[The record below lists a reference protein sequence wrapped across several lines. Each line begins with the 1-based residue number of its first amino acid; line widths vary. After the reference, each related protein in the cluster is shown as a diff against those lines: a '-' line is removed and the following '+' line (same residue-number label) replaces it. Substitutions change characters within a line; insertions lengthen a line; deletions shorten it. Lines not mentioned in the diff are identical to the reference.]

1 MQIMKARASSSQ
13 KYKSYAGF
21 SAVKVGNILRGH
33 SKYVVYIK
41 KSNHVIRPSIYLV
54 KSLKSS

>member
-1 MQIMKARASSSQ
+1 MKARVSSSQ

-21 SAVKVGNILRGH
+21 SAVKVRNILRGH
-33 SKYVVYIK
+33 SKYIVYIK
-41 KSNHVIRPSIYLV
+41 KLNHVIRPSVHLV